1 MLDDFFIRA
10 LVAGVGIAAVSAPL
24 GCFIIWR
31 RMAYFGETL
40 AHSALLGIALAMLL
54 DIHIILG
61 VFTISV
67 TGAMALVVVQRR
79 GVLPTDSLLGIL
91 SHSTL
96 ALGLVLVSLMTSIR
110 IDLMGYL
117 FGDILA
123 VSRFDIAILY
133 AGGIAVIITIWR
145 IWQPLI
151 AATVNAELAAA
162 EGMDP
167 EKMRLVFMVLVAA
180 VIAIAIKIVGILLI
194 TSLLIIPAA
203 AARRFAQSPERMAV
217 VAGMI
222 GTLSV
227 VVGLFGS
234 LHLDT
239 PSGPSIVVSAMLL
252 FLTSL
257 AHRGTAVEPLN
268 HV

>member
-67 TGAMALVVVQRR
+67 TGAMALVVVQRH

-96 ALGLVLVSLMTSIR
+96 ALGLVLVSVMTSIQ

-151 AATVNAELAAA
+151 AVTVNAELAAA

-257 AHRGTAVEPLN
+257 AHRGAAVEPLN

>member
-67 TGAMALVVVQRR
+67 AGAMALVVVQRC
-79 GVLPTDSLLGIL
+79 GVLPTDTLLGIL

-96 ALGLVLVSLMTSIR
+96 ALGLVLVSVMTTIR

-151 AATVNAELAAA
+151 AVTVNAELAAA

-257 AHRGTAVEPLN
+257 AHRGAAVEPLN

>member
-67 TGAMALVVVQRR
+67 TGAMALVVVQRH

-96 ALGLVLVSLMTSIR
+96 ALGLVLVSVMTSIQ

-151 AATVNAELAAA
+151 AVTVNAELAAA

-257 AHRGTAVEPLN
+257 AYRGATVEPLN

>member
-67 TGAMALVVVQRR
+67 TGAMALVAVQRL

-133 AGGIAVIITIWR
+133 AGGIAVIITICR

-257 AHRGTAVEPLN
+257 AHRGAAVEPLN